1 MRAQSNPYLVLLA
14 LWLLVFSASS
24 QVIIIA
30 PILPDISA
38 ALSVSEG
45 LLGIL
50 STVYAIMLSIFALIT
65 GPISDKI
72 GRRRILLLGSGSLA
86 GALALHGV
94 ADTFVSLLIV
104 RALAGAAGGTLSGA
118 AVAYVGDYFPYERRG
133 WANGWVMSGIAF
145 GQIIGIPIGKIV
157 ADLFGFRWPFLVF
170 ALTMAVATVLIWR
183 FVPQPDVQR
192 DRDRLS
198 IRRAVSNYGQLLKN
212 PETAA
217 AAAVYFL
224 MFFSIGLYVTFLP
237 LWLQQQVGITGTE
250 IAVLFL
256 VGGVANMVS
265 SPVAGHLSDRI
276 GRKPLIIASCLGMS
290 GLMVGTTYL
299 VGGVWSASVLFAL
312 IMVMVALRI
321 SPLQS
326 LLTALVPGA
335 RRGILMSLSVA
346 IGQIGFGVASG
357 LAGFTYVAYGFLSNT
372 LVGALLLV
380 LMAFLVQGWMPEP
393 QQEPAP
399 GYEPAS

>member
-1 MRAQSNPYLVLLA
+1 MREQSNPYLVLLA

-30 PILPDISA
+30 PILPDISV

-45 LLGIL
+45 LLGML

-86 GALALHGV
+86 ATLALHGV
-94 ADTFVSLLIV
+94 ADTFTSLLTV

-118 AVAYVGDYFPYERRG
+118 AVSYVGDYFPYERRG

-145 GQIIGIPIGKIV
+145 GQIIGIPAGKVI
-157 ADLFGFRWPFLVF
+157 ADLFGFRWPFLAF
-170 ALTMAVATVLIWR
+170 AVTMALATVLIWR

-192 DRDRLS
+192 DRERLS
-198 IRRAVSNYGQLLKN
+198 IRRALVNYGQLLKN
-212 PETAA
+212 TETAA
-217 AAAVYFL
+217 ATAVYFL
-224 MFFSIGLYVTFLP
+224 MFFSIGLYITFLP

-250 IAVLFL
+250 IAALFL
-256 VGGVANMVS
+256 VGGIANMVS
-265 SPVAGHLSDRI
+265 SPVAGRLSDQI
-276 GRKPLIIASCLGMS
+276 GRKPLIIVSCLGTS

-299 VGGVWSASVLFAL
+299 VGGVWGAGVLFAL

-326 LLTALVPGA
+326 LLTALVPGS

-346 IGQIGFGVASG
+346 IGQVGFGVASG
-357 LAGFTYVAYGFLSNT
+357 LAGFAYVEYGFLSNT
-372 LVGALLLV
+372 LIAGLLLV
-380 LMAFLVQGWMPEP
+380 FMALLVQGWMPEP
-393 QQEPAP
+393 QQEPAH
-399 GYEPAS
+399 GF